1 MKYLRTMAAV
11 ILAVAILATGGATA
25 NAATRGGGY
34 GIDIV
39 PAVRIMPL
47 GDSITV
53 GQNPVALDGG
63 YRSRLT
69 PMVRVP
75 FVYVGSQVDAYG
87 HHEGHSGWTS
97 ADIRANITPWT
108 TAARPTHVLFMIGTN
123 DVFHRRASD
132 QMITDLVFT
141 LDAIHAAAPSA
152 IVVVAQI
159 PYATGWDAAQRSIA
173 DNFNAGVPIVV
184 DTSGRAAWARYV
196 DMRAVHLSTDGIHPD
211 AQGYQWMATKW
222 LPFLPVNGLRPA
234 GRVGVARA

>member
-1 MKYLRTMAAV
+1 MRYLRALGATL
-11 ILAVAILATGGATA
+11 LAVAILATGGPAHA
-25 NAATRGGGY
+25 SARSGGY
-34 GIDIV
+34 GTDVITTT
-39 PAVRIMPL
+39 ARIMPL

-63 YRSRLT
+63 YRSRLA
-69 PMVRVP
+69 PMIKGP
-75 FVYVGSQVDAYG
+75 YVYVGSQVDAYG
-87 HHEGHSGWTS
+87 HHEGHSGWTA

-184 DTSGRAAWARYV
+184 DTSGRSAWARYV

-211 AQGYQWMATKW
+211 AAGYQWMAGKW
-222 LPFLPVNGLRPA
+222 LPYLPVTAFR
-234 GRVGVARA
+234 RVG